1 MGKRKKLQEL
11 TIKGNFL
18 FAAVMMREDICRWFL
33 EMALGFAI
41 ERVEVSY
48 EKSIVYHPEYKG
60 IRLDVFAKD
69 EACTHYNVE
78 MQVARQPL
86 GRRSRYYHS
95 QIDMEM
101 LLSGQSYEELS
112 DSYVIFICD
121 YDPFG
126 QKKYRY
132 TFDMICHED
141 KGICL
146 EDGSHTVI
154 LSTIGENVKE
164 VPGELVRFL
173 KFVRSDL
180 GESKRD
186 FGDEFVSE
194 LQKTVEHIKKSR
206 EMEERFMIFEEM
218 LRDERLQGKAG
229 AILEILEELGN
240 VPEALRGRILEEKDA
255 ARLSAFLKAAAR
267 AESVEQ
273 FAEELCLK

>member
-1 MGKRKKLQEL
+1 M
-11 TIKGNFL
+11 
-18 FAAVMMREDICRWFL
+18 
-33 EMALGFAI
+33 
-41 ERVEVSY
+41 
-48 EKSIVYHPEYKG
+48 
-60 IRLDVFAKD
+60 
-69 EACTHYNVE
+69 
-78 MQVARQPL
+78 ARQPL

-101 LLSGQSYEELS
+101 LLSGRSYEELS

-141 KGICL
+141 TGICL
-146 EDGSHTVI
+146 KDGSHTII
-154 LSTIGENVKE
+154 LSTTGENEKE

-186 FGDEFVSE
+186 FGDEFVSG
-194 LQKTVEHIKKSR
+194 LQKTVEHIKKNR

-218 LRDERLQGKAG
+218 LRDERLQGKAE
-229 AILEILEELGN
+229 AILEIIERLGS
-240 VPEALRGRILEEKDA
+240 VPESLRERILGEKDVT
-255 ARLSAFLKAAAR
+255 RLSVFLEAAVK

-273 FAEELCLK
+273 FEEEICSK